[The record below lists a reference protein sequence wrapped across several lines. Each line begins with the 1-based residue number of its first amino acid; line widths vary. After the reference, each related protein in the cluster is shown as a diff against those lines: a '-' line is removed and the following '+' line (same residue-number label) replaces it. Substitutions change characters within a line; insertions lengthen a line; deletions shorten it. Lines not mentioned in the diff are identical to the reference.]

1 MGRKVERREECAC
14 SGAAASIQA
23 GCSACVLPFPP
34 AASKVCLQ
42 QIQGRYARYL

>member
-1 MGRKVERREECAC
+1 MGREVGRRKQCAC
-14 SGAAASIQA
+14 SGAAAPIQA